1 MVEERAHTASTAALA
16 EATERLTSLAVTPP
30 LPDHAVWA
38 ERAAELERSALVA
51 FDGRA
56 LAGAAAAAARHTLA
70 ESVRREASQ
79 QLGALLR
86 VSRQVCEDAAVLAG
100 AGAMAEPAAA
110 AAEGY
115 APAEMVGGLV
125 QAYED
130 EAQGPA
136 RYDGL
141 RSLLTSQLAPWLAQV
156 AAAQAAARDQVAAA
170 ARAEHEREREARR
183 DAELALATASGEVA
197 TKAEGIAR
205 LEAGALAMTQRADE
219 QAAQLQ
225 QLTVARLEAQ
235 AESAAQL
242 ATAQQQL
249 AAAKAEAQLSS
260 SQGELQLERARSAAE
275 AAGLSQAA
283 AMAKLEQEHEKAG
296 AAAAARLQA
305 AEDAQLQTQAVMST
319 FRAEALE
326 AREAQGQLECSLA
339 TARTEAR
346 EATAARTAA
355 EAAEACARGDAVVG
369 AVEEYVT
376 ALEVAEERGRKRGAS
391 QEELDSLRLQLA
403 ELHERLALLPD
414 FYVQQVFGAEAKPG
428 SLIDALL
435 PDRDGEAPQRNES
448 VALLVPP
455 QLAASA
461 AWEDLGCGHALRRSA
476 SAAQASVVA
485 CTWYLRP
492 HVRATC
498 HHSRLLEHPGLSLAL
513 GRACRAAACQGG
525 AGVGGLCRVASR
537 QHRRCGRHACAADRL
552 TRQVVV
558 DLVLQGLCRRGRG
571 RVAGGGQPGSGRDA
585 RGSSAHGGGSGGS
598 GGVLCGG
605 TRGGGGTCGGAC
617 GGACGRGAHRR
628 CHGDGD
634 AAGADAAHGGQGGGG
649 AGQRR
654 LNVSR

>member
-16 EATERLTSLAVTPP
+16 EATERLTSLAATPP

-492 HVRATC
+492 HVRANATILA
-498 HHSRLLEHPGLSLAL
+498 SSSIQDFRLLSDE
-513 GRACRAAACQGG
+513 RAEQLRAKAGQVSEDFAASQ
-525 AGVGGLCRVASR
+525 VGNIA
-537 QHRRCGRHACAADRL
+537 
-552 TRQVVV
+552 
-558 DLVLQGLCRRGRG
+558 
-571 RVAGGGQPGSGRDA
+571 
-585 RGSSAHGGGSGGS
+585 
-598 GGVLCGG
+598 
-605 TRGGGGTCGGAC
+605 
-617 GGACGRGAHRR
+617 
-628 CHGDGD
+628 
-634 AAGADAAHGGQGGGG
+634 AAGAMLAPRIGSLAKSSWTWFSKGFAAEDEDASQAADNQAVAETPAAAAPTAAAPVAAAVSSAAAPAAAGAPAAAPAAAAPTDAATAMATQQARMQRMADKAAEARVN
-649 AGQRR
+649 AG
-654 LNVSR
+654 